1 MTIASGHAVHR
12 RSLAAIGYQLAR
24 ATSQFAVCRRTNVS
38 DKIFNVRC
46 GDTRWVRRYLSRVVV
61 DGNAM
66 VIAEMIES
74 AARIND
80 GEVVESFSNP

>member
-1 MTIASGHAVHR
+1 MPTHERLRQNFRH
-12 RSLAAIGYQLAR
+12 L
-24 ATSQFAVCRRTNVS
+24 
-38 DKIFNVRC
+38 RC
-46 GDTRWVRRYLSRVVV
+46 GDTCRVRRYLSRVVV